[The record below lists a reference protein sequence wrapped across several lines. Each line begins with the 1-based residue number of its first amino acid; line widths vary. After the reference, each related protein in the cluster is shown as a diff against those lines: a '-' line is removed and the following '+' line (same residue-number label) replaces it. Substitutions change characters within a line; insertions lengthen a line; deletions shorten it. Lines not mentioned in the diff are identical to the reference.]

1 MAEWRTIAKA
11 AVLGDGHIS
20 QKEVQL
26 LRDLVLKDGKVSKSE
41 LAFLKEI
48 KAEAKT
54 AVKMLDEL
62 IADCEK
68 VAQGE

>member
-1 MAEWRTIAKA
+1 MAEWRAIAKV
-11 AVLGDGHIS
+11 AVLGDGHVS
-20 QKEVQL
+20 QKEVEI
-26 LRDLVLKDGKVSKSE
+26 LRNIILKDGKVSKSE
-41 LAFLKEI
+41 LAFLQEI

-68 VAQGE
+68 VVSGK